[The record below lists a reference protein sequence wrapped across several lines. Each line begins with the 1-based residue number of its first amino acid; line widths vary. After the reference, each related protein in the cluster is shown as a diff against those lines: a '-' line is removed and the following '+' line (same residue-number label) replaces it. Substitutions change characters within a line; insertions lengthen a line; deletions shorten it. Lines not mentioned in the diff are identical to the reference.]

1 MKINLISIFIL
12 VLSGLSNMDFSPRLD
27 KTYTNKHFSLRYPSS
42 WQIVQEDNQ
51 ATKSAIISL
60 QIMEKRKNDV
70 DFCPN
75 INIIVSNKKWEEPT
89 SFIAKQVS
97 ESYKN
102 SMTKYKEIRVI
113 EATVGNCCGS
123 VLQYS
128 YTIQGYYLRG
138 DQYILKKEDNTT
150 FIITV
155 TTDGNKYQEQM
166 KVISEILESI
176 EIK

>member
-1 MKINLISIFIL
+1 MIL
-12 VLSGLSNMDFSPRLD
+12 SELCGADSSPQLD
-27 KTYTNKHFSLRYPSS
+27 KIYSNKHFSLRYPSS
-42 WQIVQEDNQ
+42 WQIVQEENQ
-51 ATKSAIISL
+51 ATNRTTISL

-75 INIIVSNKKWEEPT
+75 INIIKANKKWEEST
-89 SFIAKQVS
+89 SYIAKQVS
-97 ESYKN
+97 ESYK
-102 SMTKYKEIRVI
+102 STMPKYKEIRVI
-113 EATVGNCCGS
+113 DATVGNCCGS

-166 KVISEILESI
+166 KVICEILESI